1 MRKRLTAI
9 AQRLSP
15 ELAGVSGD
23 VRAVSLIAIWG
34 TLYGTPLALVGMVW
48 LVWQTDL
55 AVLRANWPFFLL
67 LLALHWLFSL
77 LDFSAVQESGSMQ
90 VSGTQGRIV
99 TWSAALLFGPTA
111 VWIQLISQG
120 ARLLLS
126 RRHPPSTTF
135 FRRQQR
141 WDFSRFLSVMVARET
156 LSILPALWLYT
167 QWGGVIPL
175 AGFAP
180 TAVLPALAATLVK
193 SILFALVMA
202 PVLLIFVWAAE
213 NQSLLEM
220 MRAFGRFW
228 LAIFIFYLLPDPFGV
243 LAAGIFASSG
253 LGAYLFFFAGILL
266 FSYLA
271 HRLSRVAQNH
281 HRRVQ
286 EMTQVEQMTHEVM
299 AQSAAQIDL
308 AALLRTYL
316 PKLLSYVWLEVRIFP
331 DQVLY
336 RTDRDELP
344 QQVQGMASIRP
355 FLPETI
361 WQAAADASEPYMLL
375 RDLLPNEQRDGLLV
389 PILTASDGPP
399 IGALCAV
406 PFGYGVTALDALPI
420 LRSLST
426 LIAAVLRQKAAY
438 EEALMAQAEVYQEE
452 LIAQAYQAELYA
464 QALAYKKMSQELEV
478 AGRIQ
483 ASFLPQGV
491 PEMPGWQLAVAL
503 EPARETSGDFYDIIP
518 LENGRFGLVVADVA
532 DKGIG
537 PALYMALSRTL
548 IRTYADQYADE
559 PHRVLWAAN
568 RRILSDTVNDLF
580 VTVFY
585 GVLDPQSGRLTYCN
599 AGHNPPMLLQPK
611 NGSAPRFL
619 TRTAIPLGILPDVQ
633 WGFGEVTLTPGDVL
647 VAYTDGITEA
657 QDAQAEFFG
666 EERLHEVVR
675 NNIGRS
681 ADIIENKLI
690 SAVYEFA
697 GEVPQYDDI
706 TLMVLVRDP
715 TST

>member
-1 MRKRLTAI
+1 MKKRLTAI
-9 AQRLSP
+9 AQWLSP

-34 TLYGTPLALVGMVW
+34 TLYGAPLALAGLAW
-48 LVWQTDL
+48 LIWQTDL
-55 AVLRANWPFFLL
+55 AILRANWPLFLL
-67 LLALHWLFSL
+67 FLALHWLFSL
-77 LDFSAVQESGSMQ
+77 LDFSTVQESGSMQ
-90 VSGTQGRIV
+90 VPGTQGRIV

-120 ARLLLS
+120 ARLLLA
-126 RRHPPSTTF
+126 RKPPPSTTF
-135 FRRQQR
+135 FQRQQH
-141 WDFSRFLSVMVARET
+141 WDLFRYLSVMVARET
-156 LSILPALWLYT
+156 LSILPALWLYE

-175 AGFAP
+175 AGFAA
-180 TAVLPALAATLVK
+180 TAVWPALAATLIK
-193 SILFALVMA
+193 SILFALIMA
-202 PVLLIFVWAAE
+202 PVLFIFVLAAE
-213 NQSLLEM
+213 NQPVLDML
-220 MRAFGRFW
+220 RTFGRFW
-228 LAIFIFYLLPDPFGV
+228 MAIFIFYLLPDPFGV

-253 LGAYLFFFAGILL
+253 LGAYLFFFAGILA

-271 HRLSRVAQNH
+271 HRLSRIAQNH
-281 HRRVQ
+281 QRRVQ
-286 EMTQVEQMTHEVM
+286 EMAQMEQMTHEVM
-299 AQSAAQIDL
+299 TQSAAQIDL
-308 AALLRTYL
+308 AALLRGFL
-316 PKLLSYVWLEVRIFP
+316 PKLLSYAWLEVRIFP
-331 DQVLY
+331 EEVLY
-336 RTDRDELP
+336 RTDRDGLL
-344 QQVQGMASIRP
+344 QQEQGIASIRP

-361 WQAAADASEPYMLL
+361 WQAVADSSEPYMLL

-389 PILTASDGPP
+389 PILAASGAP

-406 PFGYGVTALDALPI
+406 SFGYGVTSLDVLPM
-420 LRSLST
+420 LRSLAA
-426 LIAAVLRQKAAY
+426 LIAAVLRQKAEY
-438 EEALMAQAEVYQEE
+438 EEALAAQAEVYQEE
-452 LIAQAYQAELYA
+452 LIAQAYQAEVYA

-483 ASFLPQGV
+483 ASFLPQGL

-548 IRTYADQYADE
+548 IRTYADQFADE

-568 RRILSDTVNDLF
+568 RRILNDTVNDLF

-585 GVLDPQSGRLTYCN
+585 GVLDPQSGRLVYCN
-599 AGHNPPMLLQPK
+599 AGHNPPMLLQPQ
-611 NGSAPRFL
+611 NGSKPLFL
-619 TRTAIPLGILPDVQ
+619 TRTAIPLGILPDAQ
-633 WGFGEVTLTPGDVL
+633 WRSGEVMITPGDVL

-657 QDAQAEFFG
+657 QDERAEFFG
-666 EERLHEVVR
+666 EKRLHAVVR
-675 NNIGRS
+675 DNIGRS
-681 ADIIENKLI
+681 ADIIESKLL

-697 GEVPQYDDI
+697 GDVPQYDDI

-715 TST
+715 ALS